1 MSKTKTKIGKIYEPS
16 VLWICR
22 TCGSFNLH
30 PIEWSEFDCLCC
42 GTIYQIH
49 FENNIKEE

>member
-1 MSKTKTKIGKIYEPS
+1 MDKPKIKKGKVYEPS

-30 PIEWSEFDCLCC
+30 PVEWGEFECITC
-42 GTIYQIH
+42 GTIYQII
-49 FENNIKEE
+49 FDEQKK